1 MLAVLEVVAISASRI
16 SPAGRDSGVVLRLSG
31 ASAWCLTSGRPGG
44 VLGGLGRVIGGFG
57 SAPLFHCYFPVL
69 SAPLG
74 SVWLHVMLESCSCL
88 QGFMGVI
95 VTDFSIPLFKELS
108 MLLPSV
114 ACVRLDFRDRSS
126 SGFFFAGNTLVWTGC
141 CHLNPSFL
149 LWELETEASPPPV
162 VWSLLETEPPLRIWG
177 LLIVGFRVLRV
188 WCLAVSTV
196 TPTMLERPWCG
207 LSSFLGANSV
217 CALPLPLRQPAPEK
231 HGL

>member
-1 MLAVLEVVAISASRI
+1 M
-16 SPAGRDSGVVLRLSG
+16 
-31 ASAWCLTSGRPGG
+31 
-44 VLGGLGRVIGGFG
+44 
-57 SAPLFHCYFPVL
+57 
-69 SAPLG
+69 
-74 SVWLHVMLESCSCL
+74 SCL
-88 QGFMGVI
+88 SLVPAFKVSWGSLSPISRFPCSRSYRCWFSVAKRVRVVGSSIGSIWVFLL
-95 VTDFSIPLFKELS
+95 VTAHFR

-126 SGFFFAGNTLVWTGC
+126 SGFFFAGNTLFRTGC

-177 LLIVGFRVLRV
+177 LLIVGFRVLKV

-207 LSSFLGANSV
+207 LSSFLAANSV